1 MSAETE
7 IQKAVYTSLSGNATF
22 AAKVAG
28 IYDAAPQFADGG
40 NAANFPF
47 VTIGSIAPAEYDT
60 QSKTGFDAV
69 IRMHSFSRSS
79 AMRQVKEIQGA
90 AYDVLHLGSL
100 TMTGYRLVI
109 MRRETSDVQ
118 RDSDGSFH
126 GVCDYRALIEK
137 I

>member
-7 IQKAVYTSLSGNATF
+7 IQKAVYTALNGNSAF
-22 AAKVAG
+22 MALVRG
-28 IYDAAPQFADGG
+28 LYDAPPQFSDGG
-40 NAANFPF
+40 SAANFPF
-47 VTIGSIAPAEYDT
+47 TTVGSISPAEYDT

-69 IRMHSFSRSS
+69 IRLHSFSRSS
-79 AMRQVKEIQGA
+79 SMKQVKEIQGA
-90 AYDVLHLGSL
+90 AYNVLHLGSL

-137 I
+137 T

>member
-7 IQKAVYTSLSGNATF
+7 IQKAVYTALNGNSAFRALVSGL
-22 AAKVAG
+22 
-28 IYDAAPQFADGG
+28 YDAPPQFSDGG
-40 NAANFPF
+40 SAANFPF
-47 VTIGSIAPAEYDT
+47 VTVGSISPAEYDT
-60 QSKTGFDAV
+60 QSKAGFDAV
-69 IRMHSFSRSS
+69 IRLHSFSRSS
-79 AMRQVKEIQGA
+79 SMKQVKEIQGA